1 MFGWGKMQFYKN
13 NLPKSEP
20 LDFDD
25 NIEAPKT
32 SRKKRLIIGIVIIL
46 LVAVAVVAWLVLSR
60 NRATKTASTPTTNK
74 SQATAPTSQPERLR
88 LIATGD
94 TIAHDA
100 INKAAKKP
108 DDGTY
113 DYYQFMKN
121 MQPFFDKSDVRFCN
135 QAVPGGGEEHGIS
148 GYPVFNSPTA
158 VADGLNKLGCNVINT
173 GTNHTFD
180 KGQPVIDS
188 WLKHWDSLPNVLAVA
203 GANRSKEEQNKLRY
217 FTQKGVR
224 FAFLSYTTYTNS
236 PPANSYGLNMYSE
249 QVAAKQLREAR
260 NNADVVLVSMRWGTE
275 YSSNVNTQQQTI
287 AQFLSDNGAD
297 IVFGH
302 GPHVLQPVK
311 QVTSKDGQRQTLVW
325 YSLGNFMNAQLETEA
340 LVNGVAT
347 MDIDVKSKKIT
358 DISLM
363 PIYMHYEWT
372 AEQKAR
378 QDLLSRHSFALYPLD
393 KATDQLKKSQL
404 NTTVEAQRDRL
415 LKVLGQD
422 SPVKLIDSSQY

>member
-1 MFGWGKMQFYKN
+1 MRFYKN
-13 NLPKSEP
+13 NLPKDKSF
-20 LDFDD
+20 DFDD
-25 NIEAPKT
+25 NTETSKT
-32 SRKKRLIIGIVIIL
+32 SRKKWVIIGVIIVL
-46 LVAVAVVAWLVLSR
+46 LASVAVAAWLVLSR
-60 NRATKTASTPTTNK
+60 NRATKPASTPTTNK
-74 SQATAPTSQPERLR
+74 PQVTTPASQPDRLR

-108 DDGTY
+108 DGTY

-121 MQPFFDKSDVRFCN
+121 MQSFFDKSDVRFCN

-236 PPANSYGLNMYSE
+236 PPTTSYGLNMFSE
-249 QVAAKQLREAR
+249 ELAAKQLKEAR
-260 NNADVVLVSMRWGTE
+260 SSADVVLVSMRWGTE
-275 YSSNVNTQQQTI
+275 YSSSINAKQQNI

-297 IVFGH
+297 VVFGH
-302 GPHVLQPVK
+302 GPHVFQPVK
-311 QVTSKDGQRQTLVW
+311 QVSSKDGQRKTLVW

-340 LVNGVAT
+340 LVNGVAI

-404 NTTVEAQRDRL
+404 NTTVEVQRDRL

-422 SPVKLIDSSQY
+422 SPAKLIDSSQY